1 MTTKKKVFYLMTEK
15 QDGEIKF
22 SLRGSIVSAWHFN

>member
-1 MTTKKKVFYLMTEK
+1 MTEK